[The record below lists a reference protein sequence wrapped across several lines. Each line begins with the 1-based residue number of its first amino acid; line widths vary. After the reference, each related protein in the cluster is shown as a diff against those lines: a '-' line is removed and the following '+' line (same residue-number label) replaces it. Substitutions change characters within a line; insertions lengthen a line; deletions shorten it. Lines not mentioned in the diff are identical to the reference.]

1 MDAYLSREVRQS
13 LSALNL
19 LSSNPD
25 GFLFGHKRGNRFFVE
40 KILPTMK
47 GFFPSLQ
54 KYQEFEELYE
64 ENLLGFFSFRAD
76 EKKISKLLA
85 PYAFGKLFIEIR
97 LSPQKKITI
106 KPYVIDFDK
115 VFLLSPIKLKS
126 LK

>member
-13 LSALNL
+13 FSALNL

-85 PYAFGKLFIEIR
+85 PYAFGKLFIEIC
-97 LSPQKKITI
+97 LSPQKKITV

>member
-1 MDAYLSREVRQS
+1 M
-13 LSALNL
+13 
-19 LSSNPD
+19 
-25 GFLFGHKRGNRFFVE
+25 E

>member
-13 LSALNL
+13 FSALDL

-97 LSPQKKITI
+97 LSPQKKITV

>member
-13 LSALNL
+13 FSALSL

-25 GFLFGHKRGNRFFVE
+25 GFLFGHKRGNMFFVE

-54 KYQEFEELYE
+54 RYQEFEELYE
-64 ENLLGFFSFRAD
+64 ENLLGFFSFSAD

-85 PYAFGKLFIEIR
+85 SYAFGKLFIEIR
-97 LSPQKKITI
+97 LNPQKKITV

>member
-13 LSALNL
+13 FSALNL